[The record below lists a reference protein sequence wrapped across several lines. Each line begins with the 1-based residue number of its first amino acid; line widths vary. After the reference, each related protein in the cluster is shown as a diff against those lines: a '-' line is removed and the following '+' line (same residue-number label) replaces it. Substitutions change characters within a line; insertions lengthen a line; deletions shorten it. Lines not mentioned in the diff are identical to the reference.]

1 MKIKSLVRG
10 IAPGQLIIQY
20 TDRCN
25 ARCPQC
31 GMRVT
36 ADFPRSKLTV
46 DEGKR
51 IIDAAASRGFESLSF
66 TGGEPLLYLDEII
79 ELLSY
84 AHKAGIKYTPTG
96 TNGFMF
102 MGHDKPDFCD
112 KVTRF
117 SEQLAESGIY
127 TFWISIDSAEPAVH
141 EQMRG
146 LPGVIRGI
154 EKAIP
159 IMQRHGLYPSANLGI
174 NRNMGGVF
182 DAAESRIFD
191 SYEYFRKSFERFYR
205 FVIDMGFTITNC
217 CYPMSVDNNSG
228 QLNAVYQATSAEDIV
243 HFTTAERVSIYR
255 ALFDV
260 ISRFRSHIR
269 IFHRSV
275 PYTRSLGNIRRD
287 NHRAIRVGVNAN
299 FFSSMPGT
307 EILTPA
313 GTGDMRISENFGR

>member
-1 MKIKSLVRG
+1 
-10 IAPGQLIIQY
+10 
-20 TDRCN
+20 
-25 ARCPQC
+25 
-31 GMRVT
+31 
-36 ADFPRSKLTV
+36 
-46 DEGKR
+46 
-51 IIDAAASRGFESLSF
+51 
-66 TGGEPLLYLDEII
+66 
-79 ELLSY
+79 
-84 AHKAGIKYTPTG
+84 
-96 TNGFMF
+96 
-102 MGHDKPDFCD
+102 
-112 KVTRF
+112 
-117 SEQLAESGIY
+117 
-127 TFWISIDSAEPAVH
+127 
-141 EQMRG
+141 
-146 LPGVIRGI
+146 
-154 EKAIP
+154 
-159 IMQRHGLYPSANLGI
+159 
-174 NRNMGGVF
+174 MGGVF